1 MSSQPEPDIDRGVV
15 MIAIYSVE
23 CLISMLVLGL
33 RLCARWSIR
42 GSGWDDV
49 FMAITWVSC
58 SRLYTR

>member
-49 FMAITWVSC
+49 DDEEDIIEEKRYIT
-58 SRLYTR
+58 